1 MQVLADNR
9 RARHD
14 YQVLDALEAGIVLTG
29 TEIKSCRARNIS
41 LADSYAKAEDG
52 ELWLVNAHI
61 APYAQGNR
69 NNHEP
74 RRPRKLLLKRR
85 ELNRLT
91 QAIEVKGLTLVPLK
105 VYLNDRSLVKIELG
119 LCRGRQQHDKR
130 DELKRQDDDREM
142 QRAVRASR

>member
-14 YQVLDALEAGIVLTG
+14 YQVLESLEAGIVLTG

-41 LADSYAKAEDG
+41 LADSYAKTEDG

-91 QAIEVKGLTLVPLK
+91 QAVEVKGLTLIPLK
-105 VYLNDRSLVKIELG
+105 VYRNDRNLVKIDLG

>member
-14 YQVLDALEAGIVLTG
+14 YQVLDTLEAGIVLTG

-52 ELWLVNAHI
+52 ELWLVNVHI

-91 QAIEVKGLTLVPLK
+91 QAVEVKGLTLVPLK
-105 VYLNDRSLVKIELG
+105 VYLNERSLLKIELG

-130 DELKRQDDDREM
+130 DELKRQDDNREM
-142 QRAVRASR
+142 QRVVRAAR

>member
-14 YQVLDALEAGIVLTG
+14 YQVLDTLEAGIVLTG

-41 LADSYAKAEDG
+41 LADSYAKGEAG
-52 ELWLVNAHI
+52 ELWLVNVHI

-91 QAIEVKGLTLVPLK
+91 QAVEVKGLTLVPLK

-142 QRAVRASR
+142 QRAVRALR

>member
-142 QRAVRASR
+142 QRAVRALR

>member
-14 YQVLDALEAGIVLTG
+14 YQVLDSLEAGIVLTG

-85 ELNRLT
+85 ELIRLT
-91 QAIEVKGLTLVPLK
+91 QAVEVKGLTLVPLK
-105 VYLNDRSLVKIELG
+105 VYLNDRSLVKIDLG

>member
-41 LADSYAKAEDG
+41 LADAYAKAEDG
-52 ELWLVNAHI
+52 ELWLVNVHI

-74 RRPRKLLLKRR
+74 RRSRKLLLKRR
-85 ELNRLT
+85 ELSRLT
-91 QAIEVKGLTLVPLK
+91 QAVEVKGLTLVPLK

-142 QRAVRASR
+142 QRAVRGSR

>member
-1 MQVLADNR
+1 MHVLADNR

-14 YQVLDALEAGIVLTG
+14 YQVLEALEAGIVLTG

-41 LADSYAKAEDG
+41 LADAYAKAEDG
-52 ELWLVNAHI
+52 ELWLVNVHI

-74 RRPRKLLLKRR
+74 RRPRKLLIKRR
-85 ELNRLT
+85 ELSRLT
-91 QAIEVKGLTLVPLK
+91 QAVEVKGLTLVPLK
-105 VYLNDRSLVKIELG
+105 VYLNERSLVKIELG

-130 DELKRQDDDREM
+130 EELKRQDDDREM
-142 QRAVRASR
+142 QRAVRAVR

>member
-1 MQVLADNR
+1 MQILADNR

-52 ELWLVNAHI
+52 ELWLVNVHI

-91 QAIEVKGLTLVPLK
+91 QAVEVKGLTLVPLK

-142 QRAVRASR
+142 QRAVRALR

>member
-1 MQVLADNR
+1 MHVLADNR

-14 YQVLDALEAGIVLTG
+14 YQVLDSLEAGIVLTG

-41 LADSYAKAEDG
+41 LADAYAKAEDG
-52 ELWLVNAHI
+52 ELWLVNVHI

-85 ELNRLT
+85 ELSRLT
-91 QAIEVKGLTLVPLK
+91 QAVEVKGLTLVPLK
-105 VYLNDRSLVKIELG
+105 VYLNERSLVKIELG

-142 QRAVRASR
+142 QRAVRAAR

>member
-1 MQVLADNR
+1 MQILADNR

-29 TEIKSCRARNIS
+29 TEIKSCRARNSS

-52 ELWLVNAHI
+52 ELWLVNVHI

-91 QAIEVKGLTLVPLK
+91 QAVEVKGLTLVPLK

-142 QRAVRASR
+142 QRAVRALR